1 MAPAIFFFY
10 LPSQRSLSE
19 VSQNFAYSLTLRGHP
34 LDFDT
39 SIGNP
44 QSIMSTRWNRIG
56 QYSFAILGALIAGP
70 LFSSLAFV
78 QLFSVD
84 SLRLTGPNV
93 VRLATDALAV
103 AFLWLMAVTA
113 LRETPDNGRGL
124 GFFRSLILPITALLT
139 VLLTNKAMKT
149 VGLPFVEQIG
159 PARYAWGYAI
169 GLVLAGIWFTA
180 AWLLHLQAL
189 RAAWSSPTQF
199 RKSPL
204 ADQQKDDSGEVD
216 ATPVEPSSR
225 TVAVAPNGHSPAMLG
240 RYKVLKELGRG
251 AMGVVYLGK
260 DPTIQRFV
268 AIKTMRL
275 DEIDDEEQLQNFK
288 ARFFREAESTGR
300 MSHPN
305 IVTIYDAGEEQ
316 NLGFIA
322 MELLEGTPLKQY
334 ARKPNLLPPKDVLLM
349 LATVADA
356 LDYAHQQGVVHR
368 DIKPANIMITKD
380 QTVKVMDF
388 GIAKMASSSK
398 TQTNIVLGTP
408 TYMSP
413 EQIAGKKV
421 DGRSDI
427 FSLGIVLFEL
437 LAGQPP
443 FTADNLSALL
453 FTIAHNPH
461 PSIHTIR
468 KDLPPMVQEI
478 LDRALQ
484 KELPQRY
491 RRAAEFAHDLRAC
504 LHSAAA

>member
-1 MAPAIFFFY
+1 
-10 LPSQRSLSE
+10 
-19 VSQNFAYSLTLRGHP
+19 
-34 LDFDT
+34 
-39 SIGNP
+39 
-44 QSIMSTRWNRIG
+44 MSTRWNWIG
-56 QYSFAILGALIAGP
+56 PYSFAILASLIAGP
-70 LFSSLAFV
+70 LLSNLSLV
-78 QLFSVD
+78 QSLSID
-84 SLRLTGPNV
+84 SLRLSGPHV
-93 VRLATDALAV
+93 VRLAADGLV
-103 AFLWLMAVTA
+103 IILLWLMAATA
-113 LRETPDNGRGL
+113 FQEISDNTRGL
-124 GFFRSLILPITALLT
+124 GFFRNLILPITALLT
-139 VLLTNKAMKT
+139 LLFTNKAMKT

-159 PARYAWGYAI
+159 SARYAWGYAI
-169 GLVLAGIWFTA
+169 ALVIVGGWFTLG
-180 AWLLHLQAL
+180 WLLHLQAL
-189 RAAWSSPTQF
+189 RAVWSPPAHAPELVRADHPLTEYGEIATTRTEPTS
-199 RKSPL
+199 K
-204 ADQQKDDSGEVD
+204 
-216 ATPVEPSSR
+216 PVLLS
-225 TVAVAPNGHSPAMLG
+225 TNGQVPAMLG

-260 DPTIQRFV
+260 DPKIQRFV

-275 DEIDDEEQLQNFK
+275 DEIDDDEKLQDFK

-322 MELLEGTPLKQY
+322 MELIEGTPLKQY
-334 ARKPNLLPPKDVLLM
+334 ARKPNLLPPTDVLSKI
-349 LATVADA
+349 ATVADA

-398 TQTNIVLGTP
+398 TQTDTVLGTP

-427 FSLGIVLFEL
+427 FSLGTVLFEL

-461 PSIHTIR
+461 PAIHSFR
-468 KDLPPMVQEI
+468 KDLSPMVQEI

-484 KELPQRY
+484 KEMPQRY
-491 RRAAEFAHDLRAC
+491 RRAGEFAQDLRAC
-504 LHSAAA
+504 LHNLAA

>member
-1 MAPAIFFFY
+1 
-10 LPSQRSLSE
+10 
-19 VSQNFAYSLTLRGHP
+19 
-34 LDFDT
+34 
-39 SIGNP
+39 
-44 QSIMSTRWNRIG
+44 
-56 QYSFAILGALIAGP
+56 
-70 LFSSLAFV
+70 
-78 QLFSVD
+78 
-84 SLRLTGPNV
+84 
-93 VRLATDALAV
+93 
-103 AFLWLMAVTA
+103 
-113 LRETPDNGRGL
+113 
-124 GFFRSLILPITALLT
+124 
-139 VLLTNKAMKT
+139 
-149 VGLPFVEQIG
+149 
-159 PARYAWGYAI
+159 
-169 GLVLAGIWFTA
+169 
-180 AWLLHLQAL
+180 
-189 RAAWSSPTQF
+189 
-199 RKSPL
+199 
-204 ADQQKDDSGEVD
+204 
-216 ATPVEPSSR
+216 
-225 TVAVAPNGHSPAMLG
+225 MLG

-260 DPTIQRFV
+260 DPKIQRFV

-275 DEIDDEEQLQNFK
+275 DEIDDDEKLQDFK

-322 MELLEGTPLKQY
+322 MELIEGTPFKQY
-334 ARKPNLLPPKDVLLM
+334 ARKPNLLLPKDVLSKI
-349 LATVADA
+349 ATVADA

-398 TQTNIVLGTP
+398 TQTDIVLGTP

-427 FSLGIVLFEL
+427 FSLGTVLFEL

-453 FTIAHNPH
+453 FTITHNPH
-461 PSIHTIR
+461 PAIHSFR
-468 KDLPPMVQEI
+468 KDLSPMLQEI

-491 RRAAEFAHDLRAC
+491 RRAGEFARDLRAC
-504 LHSAAA
+504 LHNLAA

>member
-1 MAPAIFFFY
+1 
-10 LPSQRSLSE
+10 
-19 VSQNFAYSLTLRGHP
+19 
-34 LDFDT
+34 
-39 SIGNP
+39 
-44 QSIMSTRWNRIG
+44 MSTRWNWIG
-56 QYSFAILGALIAGP
+56 PYSFAILAALIAGP
-70 LFSSLAFV
+70 LLSNLSLV
-78 QLFSVD
+78 QSLSID
-84 SLRLTGPNV
+84 SLRLSGPHV
-93 VRLATDALAV
+93 VRLAADGLV
-103 AFLWLMAVTA
+103 MILLWLMAATA
-113 LRETPDNGRGL
+113 FQEIPDTTRGL
-124 GFFRSLILPITALLT
+124 GFFRNLILPFTALLT
-139 VLLTNKAMKT
+139 LLFTNKAMKT

-159 PARYAWGYAI
+159 SARYAWGYAI
-169 GLVLAGIWFTA
+169 ALVIVGGWFTL
-180 AWLLHLQAL
+180 AWLLHLHAL
-189 RAAWSSPTQF
+189 RAVWSPPAHAPELV
-199 RKSPL
+199 R
-204 ADQQKDDSGEVD
+204 ADHQLTESGEI
-216 ATPVEPSSR
+216 ATTRTEPTSKPVPLS
-225 TVAVAPNGHSPAMLG
+225 TNGQVPAMLG

-260 DPTIQRFV
+260 DPKIQRFV

-275 DEIDDEEQLQNFK
+275 DEIDDDEKLQDFK

-322 MELLEGTPLKQY
+322 MELIEGTPFKQY
-334 ARKPNLLPPKDVLLM
+334 ARKPNLLPPKDVLSKI
-349 LATVADA
+349 ATVADA

-398 TQTNIVLGTP
+398 TQTDIVLGTP

-427 FSLGIVLFEL
+427 FSLGTVLFEL

-453 FTIAHNPH
+453 FTITHNPH
-461 PSIHTIR
+461 PAIHSFR
-468 KDLPPMVQEI
+468 KDLSPMVQEI

-491 RRAAEFAHDLRAC
+491 RRAGEFAQDLRAC
-504 LHSAAA
+504 LHNLAA